1 MEKQKTKTS
10 TRSITNTPANL
21 SSNQESKSV
30 VDDKAFNNKIQ
41 NYAERIMLLK
51 KEIAK
56 AVVGQENVV
65 NSLIR
70 ALICNGHVLIEGV
83 PGVAKTFV
91 IKCLGVVT
99 GCDVKRVQFTV
110 DLLPT
115 DITGQTIYRQGRG
128 FELIK
133 GPVFANFLIADEIN
147 RSPPKT
153 QSALLEAMQE
163 KQVTVGKE
171 TLPLPKPFFVMAT
184 QNPLEQA
191 GVYTLPEAQ
200 VDRFIFKVIMGYP
213 NKEQERLILRQ
224 NTDVNKFESFN
235 LKKVIEPND
244 ILVMQE
250 LVKKIYISK
259 EIEEY
264 IINIVNYTRDKRS
277 RYGKYID
284 WGASPRAS
292 ISLFMSSRAEAFMN
306 SRSFVIPQDIKKVAH
321 DVMRHR
327 ILLNYEAE
335 AENISSDTIIDG
347 ILNEI
352 PVP

>member
-1 MEKQKTKTS
+1 METKGYSDKSNKNSS
-10 TRSITNTPANL
+10 T
-21 SSNQESKSV
+21 
-30 VDDKAFNNKIQ
+30 DKVFDKKIKIL
-41 NYAERIMLLK
+41 AEKIKLLK
-51 KEIAK
+51 KEVAK
-56 AVVGQENVV
+56 AVVGQDGVV

-70 ALICNGHVLIEGV
+70 ALICNGHVLVEGV

-91 IKCLGVVT
+91 IKCLGIAS
-99 GCDVKRVQFTV
+99 GCEVKRVQFTV

-115 DITGQTIYRQGRG
+115 DITGQTIYREGKG

-171 TLPLPKPFFVMAT
+171 TLALPKPFFVMAT

-200 VDRFIFKVIMGYP
+200 VDRFIFKIIMGYP
-213 NKEQERLILRQ
+213 DKEQERLILRQ
-224 NTDVNKFESFN
+224 NTDVNRFESFN
-235 LKKVIEPND
+235 LKKVISTKD
-244 ILVMQE
+244 ILEMQE
-250 LVKKIYISK
+250 LVKNIFISK

-264 IINIVNYTRDKRS
+264 IIEIVSSTRNKNS
-277 RYGKYID
+277 KQGKYIE

-292 ISLFMSSRAEAFMN
+292 ISLFMASRAEALMN
-306 SRSFVIPQDIKKVAH
+306 GRDFVIPQDVKKIAH
-321 DVMRHR
+321 DVLRHR

-335 AENISSDTIIDG
+335 ADNINSDNVIDE

-352 PVP
+352 KVP

>member
-1 MEKQKTKTS
+1 MANSKNKTESSEK
-10 TRSITNTPANL
+10 SIIEN
-21 SSNQESKSV
+21 KV
-30 VDDKAFNNKIQ
+30 YNNKLQ
-41 NYAERIMLLK
+41 DCAEKLKLVK
-51 KEIAK
+51 KEISK
-56 AVVGQENVV
+56 AVVGQEVVV

-70 ALICNGHVLIEGV
+70 ALICNGHVLVEGV

-91 IKCLGVVT
+91 IKCLGTVS
-99 GCDVKRVQFTV
+99 GCEVKRVQFTV

-115 DITGQTIYRQGRG
+115 DITGQTIYRPGKG
-128 FELIK
+128 FELVK

-163 KQVTVGKE
+163 KQVTVGQE
-171 TLPLPKPFFVMAT
+171 TLNLPKPFFVMAT

-213 NKEQERLILRQ
+213 NKEQERTILRQ
-224 NTDVNKFESFN
+224 NTDLNGFDKFQ
-235 LKKVIEPND
+235 LKQIIHPKD
-244 ILVMQE
+244 ILEMQE
-250 LVKKIYISK
+250 LVKQVYISK

-264 IINIVNYTRDKRS
+264 IIDIVNHTRDK
-277 RYGKYID
+277 KTKFAKFIE

-292 ISLFMSSRAEAFMN
+292 ISLFTAARAEAFMN
-306 SRSFVIPQDIKKVAH
+306 GRSFVVPQDIKRVSH
-321 DVMRHR
+321 DVLRHR

-335 AENISSDTIIDG
+335 AENMNSDTIING

>member
-1 MEKQKTKTS
+1 MINSPKRDEQ
-10 TRSITNTPANL
+10 
-21 SSNQESKSV
+21 KSV
-30 VDDKAFNNKIQ
+30 VEDKAFNNKIKTCSDK
-41 NYAERIMLLK
+41 ILLLK
-51 KEIAK
+51 KEMSK
-56 AVVGQENVV
+56 AVVGQETIINA
-65 NSLIR
+65 LIR
-70 ALICNGHVLIEGV
+70 ALICNGHVLVEGV

-91 IKCLGVVT
+91 IKCLGTVS
-99 GCDVKRVQFTV
+99 GCEVKRVQFTV

-115 DITGQTIYRQGRG
+115 DITGQTIYHQGKG
-128 FELIK
+128 FELVK

-171 TLPLPKPFFVMAT
+171 TLDLPKPFFVMAT

-200 VDRFIFKVIMGYP
+200 VDRFIFKLIMGYP
-213 NKEQERLILRQ
+213 TKEQERTILRQ
-224 NTDVNKFESFN
+224 NTDLSSFDN
-235 LKKVIEPND
+235 FDLKKIVSPKD
-244 ILVMQE
+244 ILEMQE
-250 LVKKIYISK
+250 LVKKVYISK

-264 IINIVNYTRDKRS
+264 IINIVALTRSKQGRLA
-277 RYGKYID
+277 KYID

-292 ISLFMSSRAEAFMN
+292 ISLFSAARAEAFMN
-306 SRSFVIPQDIKKVAH
+306 SRSFVIPQDVKKVAH
-321 DVMRHR
+321 DVLRHR

-335 AENISSDTIIDG
+335 ADNITSDALIEE

-352 PVP
+352 QVP